1 MKRAWV
7 VVIVVLCAVLGIP
20 PSAFASGSYGA
31 VVEKGVRG
39 CATDDLTGIV
49 ICFES
54 PSVNLK
60 SRGVFLQVWR
70 AASPYFGWAH
80 TNTATM
86 RVRSVSVTAGTAQA
100 GRSVV
105 TYSAR
110 ADLVLPR
117 LACRDDFRFQS
128 SNGSIWPER
137 IVSDCKPL

>member
-39 CATDDLTGIV
+39 CTTDDLTGIV

-54 PSVNLK
+54 PSVNPK

-70 AASPYFGWAH
+70 AASPYFDWGH

-86 RVRSVSVTAGTAQA
+86 RVPGEDSSGVWEERFGEIQYAPLVE
-100 GRSVV
+100 
-105 TYSAR
+105 SAWKR
-110 ADLVLPR
+110 GLVIEAL
-117 LACRDDFRFQS
+117 L
-128 SNGSIWPER
+128 
-137 IVSDCKPL
+137 